1 MDLPI
6 QIKADKYDELMT
18 PKPIRN
24 LITYRYSEDDEM
36 ASFECPTCNKII
48 HETYSGWGYA
58 LTYKHCPYCAQRI
71 IQIGSG
77 TRKY

>member
-18 PKPIRN
+18 PKPIKD
-24 LITYRYSEDDEM
+24 LCTFRYSEDDEM
-36 ASFECPTCNKII
+36 ASFKCPTCNSTV
-48 HETYSGWGYA
+48 HETYSGWGYT
-58 LTYKHCPYCAQRI
+58 LTYKHCPYCGQRI
-71 IQIGSG
+71 IQTNAG